1 MNVQFA
7 TEELERLYSTPQAE
21 LRGRQRLPQQVI
33 IQYKK
38 LVTLLLA
45 LAAPEDLRQFKGL
58 RYEHLKGRRKGQCS
72 LRLNDQYRLIVV
84 PLNEETVRIVI
95 YEISK
100 HYE

>member
-21 LRGRQRLPQQVI
+21 LRGKQRLPRQVI
-33 IQYKK
+33 TQYKK

-45 LAAPEDLRQFKGL
+45 LAAPEELRQFKGL
-58 RYEHLKGRRKGQCS
+58 RYEPLKGKRKGQCS